1 MKGIVG
7 VVVNVVNAII
17 RTLNKINF
25 TVPDWVPALGGKQFG
40 FNLTEVT
47 LPKFA
52 DGGFTSGPSLAGEA
66 GTEAIISFRRSQ
78 REQNVDT
85 WLQAGKMLGVPLA
98 SAMIQG
104 SDFGVAFRRTTE
116 IATMRQMRWKV
127 RQHRATQRRRRC
139 WIIPECSRH

>member
-1 MKGIVG
+1 MIGKLLPVAEPVVLGIIGLVKGIVG

-52 DGGFTSGPSLAGEA
+52 DGGFTMGRLWLAK
-66 GTEAIISFRRSQ
+66 
-78 REQNVDT
+78 
-85 WLQAGKMLGVPLA
+85 QAPKQSSVSAALSVSRTSTHGCRLA
-98 SAMIQG
+98 
-104 SDFGVAFRRTTE
+104 
-116 IATMRQMRWKV
+116 
-127 RQHRATQRRRRC
+127 RC
-139 WIIPECSRH
+139 WAFPLRRL